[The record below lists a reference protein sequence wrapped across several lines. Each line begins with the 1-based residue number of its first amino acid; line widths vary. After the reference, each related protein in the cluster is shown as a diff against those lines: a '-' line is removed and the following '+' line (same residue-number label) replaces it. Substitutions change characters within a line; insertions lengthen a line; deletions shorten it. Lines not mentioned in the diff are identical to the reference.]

1 MKVMVIMLGIELGAI
16 DETHWHLKP
25 FMEGRGLLKFGRSL
39 RKRLNQS
46 GSSTTKFAESLY
58 HGTVLMSLGQLLKA
72 WPNCRRVRLLLVPQI
87 IKSFL
92 PEFFDIR

>member
-25 FMEGRGLLKFGRSL
+25 FMEGRSLLKFGIV

-58 HGTVLMSLGQLLKA
+58 PGTVLMSIRQLLKA
-72 WPNCRRVRLLLVPQI
+72 
-87 IKSFL
+87 
-92 PEFFDIR
+92 